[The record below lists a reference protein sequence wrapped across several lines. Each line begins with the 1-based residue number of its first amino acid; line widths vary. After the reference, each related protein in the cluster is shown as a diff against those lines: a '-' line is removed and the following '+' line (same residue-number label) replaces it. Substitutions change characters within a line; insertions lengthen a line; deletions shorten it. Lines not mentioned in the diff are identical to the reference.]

1 MFKKLKYLVKDNF
14 FFLFL
19 LIGEVFSDSSLKMEV
34 DVCNVEE
41 IVRNGEEIVVEE
53 IQFIE

>member
-19 LIGEVFSDSSLKMEV
+19 LIGEVFLDSSLKMEV

-41 IVRNGEEIVVEE
+41 IIRNGEEIVVEE
-53 IQFIE
+53 I